1 MFNFTKIQKLI
12 GLSWFGIF
20 VSCIA
25 LAQDAVVTPP
35 EPQKALEEKDG
46 AEAAVEKP
54 MDFRDPFK
62 PWLPSKERSVPKESV
77 ESEEKNQTVTEEVF
91 DYSTLN
97 VTGIVWGE
105 ATPKAIINDNVYG
118 IGDEINEATIVN
130 ISKDGI
136 LLKFKNKEYLIKRGS
151 KHASQDGGKK

>member
-1 MFNFTKIQKLI
+1 MSNFAKIQKII
-12 GLSWFGIF
+12 GLLWFGAF
-20 VSCIA
+20 FSCIA
-25 LAQDAVVTPP
+25 LAQDAGVAPL
-35 EPQKALEEKDG
+35 EPQKANVKTDND
-46 AEAAVEKP
+46 EAVVEKS

-62 PWLPSKERSVPKESV
+62 PWLPSKEKSVPKES
-77 ESEEKNQTVTEEVF
+77 EEVAEKSQMATEEVF

-105 ATPKAIINDNVYG
+105 AQPKAIINDNVYG

-130 ISKDGI
+130 INKDGI

-151 KHASQDGGKK
+151 KHASKEGGEK